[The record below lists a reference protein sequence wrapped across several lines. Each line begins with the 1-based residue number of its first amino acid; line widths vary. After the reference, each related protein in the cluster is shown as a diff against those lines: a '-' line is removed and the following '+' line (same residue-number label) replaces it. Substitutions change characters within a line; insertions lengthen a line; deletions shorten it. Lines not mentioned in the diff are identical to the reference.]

1 MCIGGEGCGRPLGV
15 TEKQSSTVNNA
26 SGIFFSHSDL
36 CQGHPPPRHE
46 SKHDRSPDFTLP
58 DVETQGLH
66 LAGLG
71 VCSMFAL
78 WASLAWVDLGCS
90 VTSGVPSPS
99 PAHDKGG

>member
-1 MCIGGEGCGRPLGV
+1 MGGHWASRRSRAALLTMPL
-15 TEKQSSTVNNA
+15 EFL
-26 SGIFFSHSDL
+26 FFSHSDL
-36 CQGHPPPRHE
+36 CQGHPSPRHE

-71 VCSMFAL
+71 VCSMVAL